1 MYGEQLTVEAG
12 QFIFRENDNSDDVYI
27 ILDGQMEVLTAD
39 YKNSL
44 IRIAVLEKGSIF
56 GEMSI
61 FLKNTR
67 SASVR
72 PIVTSKILKMS
83 RKQFLDALTK
93 IPVFTLNLI
102 QILSIRLHTMNKR
115 FVNLKYYKINM
126 ATSIFL
132 KYECIAKNIPNP
144 ITINVKDGAQKT
156 GLQLNDFLKGLV
168 QLEKESVISNL
179 IIDDTPTISFNL
191 YSNKLDEY
199 IINTAYKEI

>member
-1 MYGEQLTVEAG
+1 MDSCQEFAPVNVKINEKIIEHLLMYGEQVTVEAG
-12 QFIFRENDNSDDVYI
+12 QFVFKENDNSDDVYI

-115 FVNLKYYKINM
+115 FVNLKYFKNQYGNFHFFKI
-126 ATSIFL
+126 
-132 KYECIAKNIPNP
+132 
-144 ITINVKDGAQKT
+144 
-156 GLQLNDFLKGLV
+156 
-168 QLEKESVISNL
+168 
-179 IIDDTPTISFNL
+179 
-191 YSNKLDEY
+191 
-199 IINTAYKEI
+199 